1 MQGNHVADKQSRYIF
16 VVDDEKII
24 AQTVAAILR
33 QVGFRTASFENAQEA
48 IDAASIEAPDLMIT
62 DVVMPGMSGI
72 ELAILFKDQWPQC
85 KTLLF
90 SGQAVTADLLEEA
103 RLSGHQFDVLPK
115 PVHPSDLLA
124 KLNELR

>member
-1 MQGNHVADKQSRYIF
+1 VPESKTRSIF

-24 AQTVAAILR
+24 SQTLAAIFR
-33 QVGFRTASFENAQEA
+33 QVGFKASPFENAQEA
-48 IDAASIEAPDLMIT
+48 IDAATIEAPDLMIT

-72 ELAILFKDQWPQC
+72 ELAIIFQERWPQC
-85 KTLLF
+85 KTVLF

-103 RLSGHQFDVLPK
+103 RKTGHHFDVLAK

-124 KLNELR
+124 KLNEIR

>member
-1 MQGNHVADKQSRYIF
+1 LADKQTKYIF

-24 AQTVAAILR
+24 AQTVAAIMR
-33 QVGFRTASFENAQEA
+33 QAGFRADSFHSAAEA
-48 IDAASIEAPDLMIT
+48 IDAASIEPPDLMIT

-72 ELAILFKDQWPQC
+72 DLAILFEERWPRC

-90 SGQAVTADLLEEA
+90 SGQAVTADLLETA
-103 RLSGHQFDVLPK
+103 RKSGHQFDVLPK

-124 KLNELR
+124 KLRELR

>member
-1 MQGNHVADKQSRYIF
+1 MADKQTKYIF

-24 AQTVAAILR
+24 AQTVAAIMR
-33 QVGFRTASFENAQEA
+33 QAGFRADSFHSAAEA
-48 IDAASIEAPDLMIT
+48 IDAASIEPPDLMIT

-72 ELAILFKDQWPQC
+72 DLAILFEERWPRC

-90 SGQAVTADLLEEA
+90 SGQAVTADLLETA
-103 RLSGHQFDVLPK
+103 RKSGHQFDVLPK

-124 KLNELR
+124 KLRELR